1 MKLNWRHCQQKL
13 ITFIS
18 FSTEREHLSLSHG
31 HDEEHLGLLLSSCIV
46 ALFIDVFVL
55 WSTTEQNNALFV
67 DLCCIILMEINY

>member
-31 HDEEHLGLLLSSCIV
+31 HDEEHLLLSSCIV
-46 ALFIDVFVL
+46 AFFIDVFVL
-55 WSTTEQNNALFV
+55 WSTTEQNNALSV
-67 DLCCIILMEINY
+67 DLCCIILMETNY